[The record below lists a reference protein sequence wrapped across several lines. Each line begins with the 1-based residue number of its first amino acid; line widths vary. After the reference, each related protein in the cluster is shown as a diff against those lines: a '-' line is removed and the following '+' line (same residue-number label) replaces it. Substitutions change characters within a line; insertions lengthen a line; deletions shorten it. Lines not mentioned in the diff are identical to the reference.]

1 MQFLDIF
8 YNVLFHPSQEFR
20 VVSIGPVPKDRL
32 LAYALV
38 LVIVTSALGVIYSP
52 MVFSTDG
59 LMLKLI
65 LAATSG
71 LIFWLFTAA
80 LIAMTAYIFGQRG
93 RPQTVLILTAY
104 ATLPWLFLPVTML
117 FRDSFGSFGHTISVF
132 ASLGIWLWSAIL
144 FLMALK
150 FAYSL
155 TLDRILLVALLPILM
170 TFLGLS
176 WLCGFFFNL
185 IQFLS

>member
-8 YNVLFHPSQEFR
+8 FNVLFHPSQEFR
-20 VVSIGPVPKDRL
+20 VIAIGPVPRDRL
-32 LAYALV
+32 LAYGLV
-38 LVIVTSALGVIYSP
+38 LVLVTSALGVVYSP

-59 LMLKLI
+59 LMLKLM

-71 LIFWLFTAA
+71 TIYWLFTAA
-80 LIAMTAYIFGQRG
+80 LIAMTAYVFGERG
-93 RPQTVLILTAY
+93 RPQTLLILTAY
-104 ATLPWLFLPVTML
+104 ATLPWLFLPVAML
-117 FRDSFGSFGHTISVF
+117 FRDSLWGFGHTISIF

-150 FAYSL
+150 FTYNL
-155 TLDRILLVALLPILM
+155 TLDRLLLAATVPLLM
-170 TFLGLS
+170 AFLGLS
-176 WLCGFFFNL
+176 WVGGFIFNL